1 MSELRKLVTEM
12 ARDQCPDECL
22 GRTACGYC
30 YPCRARAALLVP
42 TFAHGSDEFHVL
54 RLIGN
59 DQISAAKGAELLSA
73 LQRGERPD
81 LLPFTSGI

>member
-1 MSELRKLVTEM
+1 MSELRKLVAEL
-12 ARDQCPDECL
+12 ARDQCPDERL
-22 GRTACGYC
+22 GRIACGYC

-59 DQISAAKGAELLSA
+59 EQISAAKGAELLSA
-73 LQRGERPD
+73 LQCGEKPE
-81 LLPFTSGI
+81 LLPFMSGI